1 LASGEYDLEKEL
13 REWFRGAGRVVV
25 VGVGNPI
32 RMDDFVGMKVVQ
44 DLKGKVDAE
53 RVMLVESETVPEG
66 YLQEI
71 TDFNPSHVLLID
83 AAIMGLKAGEA
94 RLVKPEQLTNAPAVS
109 SHMLPL
115 RIFCEYIIKTT
126 KAHIAL
132 LLIEPKQ
139 TEFGEKMTHEIKTSA
154 RHLSSVLCIFL
165 EVCDVGFQ

>member
-1 LASGEYDLEKEL
+1 LEKEL

-32 RMDDFVGMKVVQ
+32 RMDDFVGMKIVQ
-44 DLKGKVDAE
+44 DLRGKVDAE

-71 TDFNPSHVLLID
+71 VEFNPSHVLLID
-83 AAIMGLKAGEA
+83 AAIMSLKAGEA

-115 RIFCEYIIKTT
+115 RIFCEYITKTT
-126 KAHIAL
+126 KAQIAL

-139 TEFGEKMTHEIKTSA
+139 TEFGEKMTPELETSA
-154 RHLSSVLCIFL
+154 QQLSSVLCSL
-165 EVCDVGFQ
+165 LGSM